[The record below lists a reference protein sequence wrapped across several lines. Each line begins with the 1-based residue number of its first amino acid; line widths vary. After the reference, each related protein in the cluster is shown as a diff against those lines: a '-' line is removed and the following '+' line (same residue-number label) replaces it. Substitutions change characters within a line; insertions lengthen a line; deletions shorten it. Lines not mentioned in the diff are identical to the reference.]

1 MSAEQRNLGKYR
13 LVERLAHGGMGEVW
27 KALDTQL
34 QRYVAIKLLRADWQD
49 DPDFVA
55 RFEREAQLIASLH
68 HPNIVKI
75 HNFHFSHPPESET
88 TKVYMV
94 MDYVQ
99 GQTLADYIR
108 STSRKGI
115 WPSAAD
121 IIYIFTGTS
130 LALDYAHQRGMIHRD
145 IKPANILLDQRMPT
159 PRPMGEPIL
168 TDFGIA
174 RLQGVSAGT
183 AVGSVIGTPLYMAPE
198 QARGEF
204 DDKRSDLYALGIIL
218 YEMMTGVTP
227 FRGGTQLAIIMQHVH
242 DMPTPPAL
250 INPHITPELSEVILK
265 SIAKKPEERF
275 PSASAMTTA
284 LAEAFNMPVPRPL
297 IESARR
303 ATGAGSGNL
312 SSSSSLVDTPGAQNR
327 QATGRVPAMN
337 PRYNPV
343 TPIFTDDSYWLQAL
357 PQNPTPTSSP
367 VQPQSLTPT
376 SSPVPLQNPAQ
387 TPPPL
392 VSARPQPAVKEPRRI
407 AFKRPN
413 GLKMW
418 HVMLVALLIVLLSS
432 GLGVFLMTSSHNSVS
447 DNTVVG
453 QIHLSKSAPSK
464 GYDTLQIDI
473 EKVPN
478 PHAGFAYYAWI
489 ETPENESNAPHWKLQ
504 VNQGAIHVANL
515 SDPRFNDLLYPN
527 GLFLISEEQI
537 NSIPP
542 VVPDLT
548 TRLYYAKISRV
559 SSVNPVFDVRHCP
572 SSINASGTCV

>member
-145 IKPANILLDQRMPT
+145 IKPANILLDQRMLT

-204 DDKRSDLYALGIIL
+204 DDKRSDLYTLRIIL

-275 PSASAMTTA
+275 PSASAMT
-284 LAEAFNMPVPRPL
+284 
-297 IESARR
+297 
-303 ATGAGSGNL
+303 
-312 SSSSSLVDTPGAQNR
+312 
-327 QATGRVPAMN
+327 
-337 PRYNPV
+337 
-343 TPIFTDDSYWLQAL
+343 
-357 PQNPTPTSSP
+357 
-367 VQPQSLTPT
+367 
-376 SSPVPLQNPAQ
+376 
-387 TPPPL
+387 
-392 VSARPQPAVKEPRRI
+392 
-407 AFKRPN
+407 
-413 GLKMW
+413 
-418 HVMLVALLIVLLSS
+418 
-432 GLGVFLMTSSHNSVS
+432 
-447 DNTVVG
+447 
-453 QIHLSKSAPSK
+453 
-464 GYDTLQIDI
+464 
-473 EKVPN
+473 
-478 PHAGFAYYAWI
+478 
-489 ETPENESNAPHWKLQ
+489 
-504 VNQGAIHVANL
+504 
-515 SDPRFNDLLYPN
+515 
-527 GLFLISEEQI
+527 
-537 NSIPP
+537 
-542 VVPDLT
+542 
-548 TRLYYAKISRV
+548 
-559 SSVNPVFDVRHCP
+559 
-572 SSINASGTCV
+572 